1 MSAASWRRLNAALA
15 VVLALVVVALLLVAV
30 GGSKVLPWTT
40 AAERHTQRYDVVER
54 AASRAVVAFLDV
66 DYRSMDAK
74 IKRVESLSTGQFKT
88 QYSGSSPEFKA
99 AAQQALAVS
108 TGTVRYVAVN
118 AVSEGRAKVL
128 VAANTVVKNSSTT
141 KQKAT
146 KDCPHAGARCDKYRF
161 VVTLDKTG
169 AGWKM
174 SNLAGVS

>member
-1 MSAASWRRLNAALA
+1 MSAASWRRANAALV
-15 VVLALVVVALLLVAV
+15 VVLVALLAALVVVAV
-30 GGSKVLPWTT
+30 GGNKVLPWTT
-40 AAERHTQRYDVVER
+40 AAEQHTQRYDDVER
-54 AASRAVVAFLDV
+54 AASQVVVAFLDV

-99 AAQQALAVS
+99 AAQQAQAVAS
-108 TGTVRYVAVN
+108 GTIRYVAVN
-118 AVSEGRAKVL
+118 AVSPGRATVL
-128 VAANTVVKNSSTT
+128 VAANTVVTNSSTT
-141 KQKAT
+141 QQKAT

-169 AGWKM
+169 SGWKM